1 MSRNKCVLVVDDETA
16 ITNIVS
22 SYLEKAGYEPVCA
35 HDGRAALELFDRHAP
50 VLVILDLMLPGLSGE
65 QVCAALRK
73 KSRVPVIMLTAKTA
87 EGDALQGLG
96 LGADDY
102 VRKPF
107 SPRELMARVEAVMR
121 RVSAAPEPLASALVF
136 HEGSLVIDGQRH
148 EARKHGER
156 IPLTLREFAIL
167 SALAAHP
174 TKVFSRDEL
183 IALALGEDYDGLD
196 RSIDTHIKNI
206 RQKIE
211 TDGHKYIRT
220 VHGVGYAFEGE

>member
-1 MSRNKCVLVVDDETA
+1 MSKNKCVLVVDDETA

-22 SYLEKAGYEPVCA
+22 SYLEKAGYETVCA

-65 QVCAALRK
+65 QVCTALRK
-73 KSRVPVIMLTAKTA
+73 QSRVPVIMLTAKTA

-136 HEGSLVIDGQRH
+136 HEGSLVIDAQRH

-156 IPLTLREFAIL
+156 IPLTSREFAIL

-211 TDGHKYIRT
+211 TEGHKYIRT

>member
-1 MSRNKCVLVVDDETA
+1 MLVVDDETA
-16 ITNIVS
+16 ITKIVS
-22 SYLEKAGYEPVCA
+22 SYLEKAGYEAVCA
-35 HDGRAALELFDRHAP
+35 HDGDSALELFDRHAP

-87 EGDALQGLG
+87 EEDAMQGLG

-121 RVSAAPEPLASALVF
+121 RTAADSAPLASTLVF
-136 HEGSLVIDGQRH
+136 HDGGLVIDALRH
-148 EARKHGER
+148 EARRFGDR
-156 IPLTLREFAIL
+156 IPLTPKEYAIL
-167 SALAAHP
+167 SALATHP
-174 TKVFSRDEL
+174 TKVFSREEL
-183 IALALGEDYDGLD
+183 IALALGEDYDGFD
-196 RSIDTHIKNI
+196 RAIDTHIKNL

-211 TDGHKYIRT
+211 TDSHKYIKT

>member
-1 MSRNKCVLVVDDETA
+1 MGKSKCVLVVDDETA

-35 HDGRAALELFDRHAP
+35 HDGNTALMLFDRHAP
-50 VLVILDLMLPGLSGE
+50 ALVILDLMLPGLSGE

-87 EGDALQGLG
+87 EEDALSGLM

-121 RVSAAPEPLASALVF
+121 RTAAEPEPLVSMLVF
-136 HEGSLVIDGQRH
+136 HNGDLVIDAQRR
-148 EARKHGER
+148 EARRHGER
-156 IPLTLREFAIL
+156 VPLTPKEFAIL

-174 TKVFSRDEL
+174 TKVFSREEL
-183 IALALGEDYDGLD
+183 ITLALGEDYDGFD
-196 RSIDTHIKNI
+196 RAIDTHIKNI

-211 TDGHKYIRT
+211 SDSHKYIKT